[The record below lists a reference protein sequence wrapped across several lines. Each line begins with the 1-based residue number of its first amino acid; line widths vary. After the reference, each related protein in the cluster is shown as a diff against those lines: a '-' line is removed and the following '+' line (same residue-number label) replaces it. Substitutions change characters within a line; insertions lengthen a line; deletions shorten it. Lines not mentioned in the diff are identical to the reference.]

1 MNRISIVC
9 PSRGRPLRF
18 RAMAESALANAAAPV
33 RVVIHLMVDRDDPEL
48 PRYAELMPHQV
59 VLTVNE
65 HPGRSAPALMN
76 ELALDSRGDIVF
88 AGSDDI
94 LFRTPGWDELLDGA
108 FDQHPDG
115 MLVAYTNDGRD
126 RDKCEHFAVSRRWIQ
141 AVGCFMFAGFEHFC
155 ADELVERI
163 GREVGR
169 TLYLREL
176 VTEHLHFKYGKA
188 AKDETYAMKR
198 REDVSRRDQ
207 ARLADMGEFIREAA
221 GRVRVGMGLQ
231 RAVA

>member
-18 RAMAESALANAAAPV
+18 RAMAKSAITNAAAPA
-33 RVVIHLMVDRDDPEL
+33 RVVVHLVVDRDDPEL
-48 PRYAELMPHQV
+48 ARYAEPLPRQV

-65 HPGRSAPALMN
+65 HPGKSAPALTN
-76 ELALDSRGDIVF
+76 ELAMESRGDIVF

-126 RDKCEHFAVSRRWIQ
+126 RGKCEHFAVSRRWIQ
-141 AVGCFMFAGFEHFC
+141 AVGCFMFPGFEHFC
-155 ADELVERI
+155 GDELVERI
-163 GREVGR
+163 GREVDR
-169 TLYLREL
+169 ALYLREL

-188 AKDETYAMKR
+188 PKDETYAMKR
-198 REDVSRRDQ
+198 REDVSQRDQ
-207 ARLADMGEFIREAA
+207 ARLAAMGEFILAA
-221 GRVRVGMGLQ
+221 ARRVRLGMGVP
-231 RAVA
+231 A